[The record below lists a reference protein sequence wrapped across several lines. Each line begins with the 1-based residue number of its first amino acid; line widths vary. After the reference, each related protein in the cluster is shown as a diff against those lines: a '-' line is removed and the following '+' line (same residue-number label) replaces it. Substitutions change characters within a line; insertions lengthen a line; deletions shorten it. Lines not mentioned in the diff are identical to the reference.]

1 MVTTLSGVDVV
12 LGGNGNDSPG
22 SAARDDT
29 FVGDRAEVT
38 WAVPTTNNPAG
49 TLQVVKVQVID
60 NTVGGADLAYGEAD
74 DDLLVGGTR

>member
-12 LGGNGNDSPG
+12 LGGNGDDF
-22 SAARDDT
+22 ARLGAGTDT

-38 WAVPTTNNPAG
+38 WAVPTTNNPSG

-60 NTVGGADLAYGEAD
+60 NTVGGADLVVRRGRRRPA
-74 DDLLVGGTR
+74 RRRHP